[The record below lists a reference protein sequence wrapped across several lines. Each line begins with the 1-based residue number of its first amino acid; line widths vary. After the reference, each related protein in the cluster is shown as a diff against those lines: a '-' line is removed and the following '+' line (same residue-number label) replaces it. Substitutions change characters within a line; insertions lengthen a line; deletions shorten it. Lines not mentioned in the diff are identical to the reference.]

1 MCRKWWLELK
11 QARMDGWMTCD
22 FTSFNSF
29 SSISGQWV
37 DDNER
42 PYAMKRFPPSAGLEL
57 ETARPAGQRLTL

>member
-1 MCRKWWLELK
+1 
-11 QARMDGWMTCD
+11 MDGWLAILRP
-22 FTSFNSF
+22 FNSF